1 MGHTLNLAS
10 DISVNLAVS
19 KSLLTGFDMDSVYVL
34 AEIDTYEGNTP
45 TGTETVKLLPVEQ
58 GNYYY
63 FTLTGLTAVH
73 MNDRIHS
80 VLYGTKDGQPYYSAT
95 DNYSITDYAYAQM
108 NKAIMPD
115 SLKTLCADLLRYGA
129 KAQIFKAYRTDTLA
143 DAAMTDTHKAYLS
156 DMDAVTFGN
165 TNTVLNDLQ
174 GATVTW
180 AGKALDLASKV
191 TLKFIFSPANYKGTP
206 ENLHLHLTYAD
217 ISGETKTAILE
228 GAELYNTEH
237 GFYAFS
243 FDGLLAAELRSVV
256 SAQVYEGDTPV
267 SCTLQYSADTYG
279 KNKTGPLGDL
289 CKALF
294 AYSDSAKKYFVN

>member
-1 MGHTLNLAS
+1 MDSHTVTCKNCDHFEETPHSYENGVCICGQTEIKEPVLQTTWKMGHTLNLAS

-19 KSLLTGFDMDSVYVL
+19 KSLLAGFDMDSVYVL

-108 NKAIMPD
+108 NKAIMPAT
-115 SLKTLCADLLRYGA
+115 LKTLCADLLRYGA

-156 DMDAVTFGN
+156 DMETVTFGN

-174 GATVTW
+174 GATVC
-180 AGKALDLASKV
+180 
-191 TLKFIFSPANYKGTP
+191 
-206 ENLHLHLTYAD
+206 
-217 ISGETKTAILE
+217 
-228 GAELYNTEH
+228 
-237 GFYAFS
+237 
-243 FDGLLAAELRSVV
+243 LR
-256 SAQVYEGDTPV
+256 
-267 SCTLQYSADTYG
+267 L
-279 KNKTGPLGDL
+279 
-289 CKALF
+289 
-294 AYSDSAKKYFVN
+294 